1 MMSIRA
7 RGLAGDDRRSRRRL
21 LRGDERFA
29 YLAVLPVIAVL
40 AVLLLYPVI
49 SAIYLS
55 FSNSNGVTSSF
66 VGLQNYTTLL
76 RDQTFW
82 RVLLN
87 NLLFLV
93 SVPLIL
99 IASLVAA
106 ILVYEHAWG
115 WRFFRVVFFVP
126 SVLSTVV
133 IGILFRGLFAYDGPV
148 NRLLLLAHVAPVNWL
163 GNTSTAIAVIVLAL
177 VWSSFGYG
185 MLILLAGLSN
195 VDPAIYEAGTLDGA
209 TWLQRLRH
217 LTLPMISPVLRFVSI
232 INVTYTFTSLFGFI
246 FVMTSGG
253 PGYATTTL
261 DYFIYLKGFATFDF
275 GGAAALAFILFA
287 IIVALTIA
295 QFRIFRPSD

>member
-1 MMSIRA
+1 M
-7 RGLAGDDRRSRRRL
+7 GGGERRLGRRL
-21 LRGDERFA
+21 LKGDELFA
-29 YLAVLPVIAVL
+29 YLAVLPVLALL

-49 SAIYLS
+49 SAISLS

-66 VGLQNYTTLL
+66 VGLQNYTGLL
-76 RDQTFW
+76 RDPTFW

-87 NLLFLV
+87 NLIFLL
-93 SVPLIL
+93 SVPVIL
-99 IASLVAA
+99 AASLVAA
-106 ILVYEHAWG
+106 ILIYEHTWG
-115 WRFFRVVFFVP
+115 WRFFRVLFFLP
-126 SVLSTVV
+126 SVMSTVV

-148 NRLLLLAHVAPVNWL
+148 NRLLGLLHLAPVNWM
-163 GNTSTAIAVIVLAL
+163 GSTGTAITVIVVAL

-209 TWLQRLRH
+209 TWLQRLRY
-217 LTLPMISPVLRFVSI
+217 LTLPLISPVLRFVSI

-253 PGYATTTL
+253 PGYDTTTL
-261 DYFIYLKGFATFDF
+261 DYFIYLKGFASFDL
-275 GGAAALAFILFA
+275 GGAAALAFILFV

-295 QFRIFRPSD
+295 QFRLFRPAD